1 MTIWH
6 LPALSFVWPGHVDPL
21 FVFPGFSLHPGQKVG
36 LIGPNGAGK
45 TTLLRWLQ
53 GQLDVPS
60 PLRSQQWMVVPQELT
75 RLADT
80 PLRQALMAQHA
91 LGPVYDFLCA
101 QEAAGISEPEA
112 YADAIAT
119 FAEADGYTLVAQ
131 LEEWVVR
138 MGFPI
143 DALERSA
150 ASFSGGEQRLLMLT
164 AALGLGPDIL
174 LLDEP
179 SNYLDEPALL
189 RLSQALQ
196 AYRGSVVMVSHDRW
210 LLDQVCTDIWALA
223 QGQWRAWPGNYSV
236 YAQAVAAEHQDRVR
250 QKVRLEKEISHL
262 EGVARSYEGWGN
274 AREKGKTAAAD
285 SGFEGARAAR
295 LQKRALVARR
305 RVEDRIERL
314 QAAKPW
320 IEKEYASAF
329 AAIQVPDGTC
339 LTVSELKLPGLAPF
353 SFQIAW
359 GSRWHISGS
368 NGSGKTTLLR
378 TLLGELPLQG
388 EIYWGKPRKIGYLP
402 QRLPVCRERPCD
414 IFPQAQWE
422 QARTLLGTF
431 KVSGETFLRPMPQ
444 LSEGQQRKVH
454 LVRLILASPNI
465 LILDEP
471 TTHLDMP
478 TLEKLTDMLSQF
490 NGTLLLVSHDAYL
503 AEVLAT
509 EELRLS
515 APDAA

>member
-1 MTIWH
+1 
-6 LPALSFVWPGHVDPL
+6 
-21 FVFPGFSLHPGQKVG
+21 
-36 LIGPNGAGK
+36 
-45 TTLLRWLQ
+45 
-53 GQLDVPS
+53 
-60 PLRSQQWMVVPQELT
+60 
-75 RLADT
+75 
-80 PLRQALMAQHA
+80 
-91 LGPVYDFLCA
+91 
-101 QEAAGISEPEA
+101 
-112 YADAIAT
+112 
-119 FAEADGYTLVAQ
+119 
-131 LEEWVVR
+131 
-138 MGFPI
+138 
-143 DALERSA
+143 
-150 ASFSGGEQRLLMLT
+150 
-164 AALGLGPDIL
+164 
-174 LLDEP
+174 LDEP
-179 SNYLDEPALL
+179 SNYLEEPALL
-189 RLSQALQ
+189 RLAQALQ
-196 AYRGSVVMVSHDRW
+196 AYRGCVVMVSHDRW

-223 QGQWRAWPGNYSV
+223 QGQWRAWPGNYSI

-250 QKVRLEKEISHL
+250 QKVRLEKEIIHL

-329 AAIQVPDGTC
+329 AAVQVPDGTC
-339 LTVSELKLPGLAPF
+339 LTVSELQLPGLAPF

-359 GSRWHISGS
+359 GSRWHIRGS

-378 TLLGELPLQG
+378 TLLGELPLPG

-402 QRLPVCRERPCD
+402 QRLPLCRERPCD
-414 IFPQAQWE
+414 LFSQAQWE

-431 KVSGETFLRPMPQ
+431 KVSGETFVRPMPQ

-490 NGTLLLVSHDAYL
+490 QGTLLLVTHDAFL
-503 AEVLAT
+503 AEALEA
-509 EELRLS
+509 EELCLS
-515 APDAA
+515 APDAV